1 MRPSGTRTCV
11 CLSLSRMILSFAHGR
26 RPDHLSSLSLV
37 SKGLL
42 SVEELL
48 QRQHLQGL
56 LRRCTTGG
64 PLSSG
69 TGSRALPLSL
79 SLSSSAMAAGSASE
93 LLFWPLNP
101 HLVSLSKNLQ
111 HKWALLYPSCSG
123 GRQDMF
129 MYQRIFRKYQM
140 FLKNISKNKR
150 DILEKR

>member
-11 CLSLSRMILSFAHGR
+11 CLSLFKMILSFAHGR

-48 QRQHLQGL
+48 QRQHLQDL
-56 LRRCTTGG
+56 LRRCASGG

-69 TGSRALPLSL
+69 TDSRALPLSL
-79 SLSSSAMAAGSASE
+79 SLSAMAEGSASE

-101 HLVSLSKNLQ
+101 NLVSLSKNLHQ

-123 GRQDMF
+123 GRQDLF
-129 MYQRIFRKYQM
+129 MYQGIFRKYQM
-140 FLKNISKNKR
+140 FLKNFRKIKE
-150 DILEKR
+150 IF